1 MVTRTADSADLAAL
15 IAKSNS
21 KTWDLIDMTKK
32 DAWLLTTEAA
42 LRQDPDV
49 WTAVTIGPPTAELI
63 MEKAPGTDPANAA
76 AQATALLPSW
86 KEKSIL
92 GYGILLPR
100 LDFHKNVA
108 LAQSVARK
116 AGAKQDGHALWQ
128 IILSRLDTLSDER
141 HLKAGS
147 TFFRQ
152 NQDLNHRWLS
162 NSRMQSATSMH

>member
-1 MVTRTADSADLAAL
+1 MVTRTAESADLAAL

-21 KTWDLIDMTKK
+21 KTWDLVDMTKK
-32 DAWLLTTEAA
+32 DAWLLMTEAA

-100 LDFHKNVA
+100 IDFHKNAA
-108 LAQSVARK
+108 LLPSQ
-116 AGAKQDGHALWQ
+116 
-128 IILSRLDTLSDER
+128 
-141 HLKAGS
+141 
-147 TFFRQ
+147 
-152 NQDLNHRWLS
+152 
-162 NSRMQSATSMH
+162 